1 MTIKLRLLPGMLAL
15 MLAASACP
23 VCADPF
29 TIDRLLRDESF
40 GSVRI
45 SPDDQ
50 SVLFER
56 QGPFETSDRFDLGYF
71 SRWTTSEVWVADRS
85 DPTQAHPLLASSEAR
100 GVILGEFSPSGRRI
114 LVHRLQ
120 NDRWESGVVEVATGG
135 VRWLGLGAEPPVKGE
150 TVLWRSDDEL
160 ILIARADGDL
170 PYEIGGVAR
179 AARQSRDRREASARG
194 EASPTVWGAGAFAD
208 PQSNAAQLQIWR
220 IALGSGERTLL
231 AVGQMLDLALSPDGR
246 WLAVVERGAPYA
258 VDRDAPLRPS
268 DPAERRKL
276 RVLSLETGQAWLPCG
291 DCDVAAGLL
300 AFSQNQRLL
309 VWVREPAGQPTAGR
323 LLAISPGSRQVV
335 DTDRGG
341 IEPDVGQT
349 RDSGFQ
355 SIRAGWLGDDAIL
368 LGRPQAEAR
377 TDWYRVGRG
386 ATNLTGALPA
396 SPGSL
401 EALGPTGFLT
411 FADGALWSV
420 DGLGRALRVDGP
432 DGLYAVTT
440 LTNWASLRRR
450 LNMPPSR
457 PWSTGRTPDGSL
469 WRLQPGSPARLIASN
484 LSTALRAT
492 GEGLAVDEVVDNGVK
507 TLRLAHRGGQPRTL
521 AVANASHAEVEFAR
535 PLPVHTAGAPEGA
548 RNSWLFAPPGG
559 LKPKTP
565 VIIVAYPGRS
575 ERVPDPAEFF
585 TMDNVQLLAGLGYAV
600 LTPTLPGTGADGP
613 AAHLTERILATLDAA
628 LAQYPELDGERVG
641 YLGHSFGGYTGLVL
655 ATQTRRIRSF
665 VILSS
670 TANLTSSWGGFA
682 GFGRANPEIGFV
694 TVRRNAGW
702 SETGQGAIGGT
713 PWSATDAFVANS
725 PLFRAGEIND
735 PVLLVHGELDFVPI
749 TEPES
754 LFTALWRQNKDV
766 QLVTYWGEQH
776 LFYGPG
782 TLRDFW
788 RRIDLWFGRTVGVS
802 PARLT
807 LPPAGLPSGEPT
819 PQAIPAQEAPSPRPA
834 IAEYPRRDG
843 SRRAPFQ

>member
-1 MTIKLRLLPGMLAL
+1 MAIKLRLLPRLLAF
-15 MLAASACP
+15 MLAASAYP
-23 VCADPF
+23 VVADPF

-45 SPDDQ
+45 SPDEQ
-50 SVLFER
+50 NVLFER
-56 QGPFETSDRFDLGYF
+56 LGPYETSDRFDLGYF

-85 DPTQAHPLLASSEAR
+85 DPTHARPLLAASEAR
-100 GVILGEFSPSGRRI
+100 GVVLGEFSPSGRRI

-150 TVLWRSDDEL
+150 TVLWRSDDEV

-194 EASPTVWGAGAFAD
+194 EASATVWGAGAFAD
-208 PQSNAAQLQIWR
+208 SRSNAAELQMWR
-220 IALGSGERTLL
+220 IDLGSGDRTLL
-231 AVGQMLDLALSPDGR
+231 AAGQMLDLALSPDGR
-246 WLAVVERGAPYA
+246 WLAVVDRGAPYS
-258 VDRDAPLRPS
+258 VDPNAPLRPS
-268 DPAERRKL
+268 DPAERRRL

-291 DCDVAAGLL
+291 ECDIAGGLL
-300 AFSQNQRLL
+300 AFSGSQRLL
-309 VWVREPAGQPTAGR
+309 VWEREAAGRPVAGR
-323 LLAISPGSRQVV
+323 LLAISPVTRQVAV
-335 DTDRGG
+335 MDMGE

-349 RDSGFQ
+349 RDTGFQ
-355 SIRAGWLGDDAIL
+355 FVRAGWLGDDAIL
-368 LGRPQAEAR
+368 LGRRQDEVR

-386 ATNLTGALPA
+386 ATNLTRALSA
-396 SPGSL
+396 SPGNL
-401 EALGPTGFLT
+401 EALGPSGFLT
-411 FADGALWSV
+411 FADGSLWSV
-420 DGLGRALRVDGP
+420 DGRGRASRVEGP
-432 DGLYAVTT
+432 DGLSAVTT
-440 LTNWASLRRR
+440 LTNWASPRRR

-457 PWSTGRTPDGSL
+457 PWAAGRTADGSL
-469 WRLQPGSPARLIASN
+469 WRLQPGSPAQLIASG
-484 LSTALRAT
+484 LSMALSAT
-492 GEGLAVDEVVDNGVK
+492 GESLVVDEVVENGVK
-507 TLRLAHRGGQPRTL
+507 TLRLAHRSGPPRPL
-521 AVANASHAEVEFAR
+521 SVINAAHAEVEFAK
-535 PLPVHTAGAPEGA
+535 PLPVLTAEAPEGS
-548 RNSWLFAPPGG
+548 RNSWLFVPPGG

-575 ERVPDPAEFF
+575 GRVPDPAEFF
-585 TMDNVQLLAGLGYAV
+585 TMDNVQLLSGLGYAV
-600 LTPTLPGTGADGP
+600 LTPTLPGTGAEGP
-613 AAHLTERILATLDAA
+613 AALLTDRILATLDAA

-665 VILSS
+665 VILST
-670 TANLTSSWGGFA
+670 TANLTSSWGSFA
-682 GFGRANPEIGFV
+682 GFGRANPEVGFV

-749 TEPES
+749 SEPES

-776 LFYGPG
+776 LFYSPG

-788 RRIDLWFGRTVGVS
+788 RRIDLWFGRTVGLS

-807 LPPAGLPSGEPT
+807 LPPAGLPSDEPT
-819 PQAIPAQEAPSPRPA
+819 PQGTPAQEAPPRHPA
-834 IAEYPRRDG
+834 IAGHPR
-843 SRRAPFQ
+843 